1 MEYERLKNAL
11 QVFDL
16 GQRALEHK
24 TPVQALK
31 DWQKRKPELFHKKV
45 RNHTGPDT

>member
-1 MEYERLKNAL
+1 
-11 QVFDL
+11 L
-16 GQRALEHK
+16 GNVQEARHK

-31 DWQKRKPELFHKKV
+31 DWQEKKPELFHKQV